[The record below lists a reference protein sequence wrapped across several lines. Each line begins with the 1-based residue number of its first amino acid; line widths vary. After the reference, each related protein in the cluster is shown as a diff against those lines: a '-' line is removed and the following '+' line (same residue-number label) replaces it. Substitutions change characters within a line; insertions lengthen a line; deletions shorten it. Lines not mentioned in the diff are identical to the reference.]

1 MTYCIV
7 LPNEVSKHHF
17 VPEKPLIDLR
27 EREQRV
33 KHVLAV
39 RKERNWLVM
48 DKEGNA

>member
-27 EREQRV
+27 GRERAKSETGSCSEEGA
-33 KHVLAV
+33 KLAG
-39 RKERNWLVM
+39 
-48 DKEGNA
+48 DG